1 VTRALGE
8 WPRWLRATAA
18 SLTLFVLVGIG
29 QVLPVFHFA
38 LVAHSVC
45 AEHGELVHEA
55 APRAQG
61 PQSETPD
68 GPALVAGGDVGHQHE
83 HCGVLALARALAIP
97 AAARPEPPPPTSW
110 AELQVAGAERSAHV
124 GIALLSYAPKLA
136 PPLA

>member
-8 WPRWLRATAA
+8 WPRWLRASAA
-18 SLTLFVLVGIG
+18 SLTLFVLLGVG
-29 QVLPVFHFA
+29 QVLPLFHFA

-55 APRAQG
+55 SPSAQVPR
-61 PQSETPD
+61 SEF
-68 GPALVAGGDVGHQHE
+68 PALVAGGEVDHQHE
-83 HCGVLALARALAIP
+83 HCGVLALTGSLAIP
-97 AAARPEPPPPTSW
+97 ACARSQVTPRPSW
-110 AELQVAGAERSAHV
+110 AALPVAGVERTAHV

>member
-8 WPRWLRATAA
+8 WPRWLRASAA
-18 SLTLFVLVGIG
+18 SLTLFVLVGVG
-29 QVLPVFHFA
+29 QVLPIFHFA

-55 APRAQG
+55 APSAPVPR
-61 PQSETPD
+61 SEV
-68 GPALVAGGDVGHQHE
+68 PALVAGGEVGHQHE
-83 HCGVLALARALAIP
+83 HCGVLALTRSLAIP
-97 AAARPEPPPPTSW
+97 AFAPSQASPPASW
-110 AELQVAGAERSAHV
+110 AALPVAGAGRSAHV